1 MLIIRRSHR
10 SNLTKFTT
18 SSRRDKEK
26 CQAKIPNFNK
36 KITVVNKEEANHIRK
51 TCKLKIH
58 HDIRIQNLYL
68 REGYVFH
75 INQLDVLEDFI
86 GFSSRSLKQYTNNNT
101 STANLS
107 FIQIYEP
114 KYIVS
119 YWNTM
124 YFNFIL
130 FFYR

>member
-26 CQAKIPNFNK
+26 CQAKIPNFHK

-75 INQLDVLEDFI
+75 INQLDVLSDF
-86 GFSSRSLKQYTNNNT
+86 GSLFQKRYIELTQFD
-101 STANLS
+101 S
-107 FIQIYEP
+107 F
-114 KYIVS
+114 
-119 YWNTM
+119 
-124 YFNFIL
+124 
-130 FFYR
+130 